1 MLVIAPIG
9 GFLRSPRIRTMHS
22 IRAQLPLLAAIV
34 PLFKQ
39 PAAVRRFRKSND
51 FLGFDQA
58 FDPTLGMIEL
68 EWSGPMVFLLKR
80 LIKDVSGVTAIEYG
94 LISALIVVGSLLAVE
109 AAGVSLNL
117 SRTFSKVAS
126 SL

>member
-1 MLVIAPIG
+1 
-9 GFLRSPRIRTMHS
+9 
-22 IRAQLPLLAAIV
+22 
-34 PLFKQ
+34 
-39 PAAVRRFRKSND
+39 
-51 FLGFDQA
+51 
-58 FDPTLGMIEL
+58 
-68 EWSGPMVFLLKR
+68 MVFLLKR
-80 LIKDVSGVTAIEYG
+80 LIKDASGVTAIEYG